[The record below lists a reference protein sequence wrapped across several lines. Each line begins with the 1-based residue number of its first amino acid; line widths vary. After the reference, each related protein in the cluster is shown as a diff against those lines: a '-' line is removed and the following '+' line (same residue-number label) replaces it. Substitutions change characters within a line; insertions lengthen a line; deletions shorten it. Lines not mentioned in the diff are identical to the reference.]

1 MSKLSS
7 FEIFFRSF
15 VEWFGG
21 TVLEEAPVGKTA
33 DYLFMQYNVVA
44 ELKTLLEDST
54 PEMNEKVKKMINA
67 WMAESDS
74 LPTHTIEEGKIIFE
88 LRSVEA
94 DIAHKWVDR
103 LRQQVERLV
112 NSANSQIAETK
123 RRENLPN
130 ARGILLIHNTS
141 DTYHNDPRG
150 YRLILGNLLSK
161 RDHLGALRYQHIQ
174 GVVYFSKDVRS
185 VEENMYFWTPLQM
198 KQTPDEDVSDIIKLQ
213 RDLQQGFYRF
223 ITETTGTR
231 IRQHWKD

>member
-21 TVLEEAPVGKTA
+21 TVLIKEAPVGKTA
-33 DYLFMQYNVVA
+33 DYLFMQYSVIA

-54 PEMNEKVKKMINA
+54 SEMNERVKKMIVS

-74 LPTHTIEEGKIIFE
+74 LPTHTIEDGKIIFE
-88 LRSVEA
+88 LRSVEV
-94 DIAHKWVDR
+94 DIAYKWVDH

-112 NSANSQIAETK
+112 KEANSQIAETK

-141 DTYHNDPRG
+141 NTYHNDPRG
-150 YRLILGNLLSK
+150 YRDILGSLLKKHDPHGS
-161 RDHLGALRYQHIQ
+161 LRYPHIQ
-174 GVVYFSKDVRS
+174 GAVYFSKDVKS
-185 VEENMYFWTPLQM
+185 VKENMPFWTPLQM
-198 KQTPDEDVSDIIKLQ
+198 KQAPDEDVSDIIKFQ
-213 RDLQQGFYRF
+213 RDL
-223 ITETTGTR
+223 
-231 IRQHWKD
+231 